1 MVECTPNRYPKKN
14 YVVTNIPGR
23 VVACA
28 AMDSAD
34 ANLNNPGFLAIE
46 SLGSN
51 LIRNI
56 SFRVFFYLFITS
68 HLT

>member
-1 MVECTPNRYPKKN
+1 MVKCTSNRYPSNLCK
-14 YVVTNIPGR
+14 YNIPGR

-34 ANLNNPGFLAIE
+34 ANINNAGFLAIE

-56 SFRVFFYLFITS
+56 TFRVLFIYVLC
-68 HLT
+68 LT